1 MNKRRASSHKKEI
14 SILIVLCVLIGFSLL
29 WAADIETKEIKRSL
43 AEAYVASGDYAQA
56 EKILKG
62 LIEEDPQNLEAKVS
76 LADAFAYKHDFDKA
90 VILYQ
95 EILNAKKGLEIKKK
109 LADVL
114 SWDKRYAESLGLY
127 DEILKEKE
135 DTGARLQ
142 KARILGW
149 DRRYAESLKEYHR
162 IYDASRNE
170 LIGLEMKAKEAYW
183 NNRIKNAASC
193 YSELIKKD
201 PANVEAMFDLSQVY
215 AYQSIW
221 QDALQAYQGIL
232 DISPNHFRAKQG
244 LKKTKLISEHCSLK
258 SGYEFFEADSTG
270 RDQDIRRNS
279 FFNEFNYPVNYNLNL
294 NTTYRLTHRS
304 FADFSD
310 LLENEVRIKASY
322 INNPDWSVSGFYDF
336 IAYNRGI
343 NPVHTFGA
351 GYGFRILDCGISN
364 FSYERERLEN
374 NSTVIRGRFYSDN
387 YKERLDMDINKRL
400 KLGIDYLF
408 ASYSDSNYKL
418 EPGLDL
424 LYYFSLDPKRLTVKY
439 RYFYKN
445 FDKKVSDYFSPK
457 GFSTNSLALNW
468 RHFLNKEEIFFGA
481 DDLYYDLGYEIT
493 VDSKNVVG
501 NKFSAGLNWDI
512 NKRLN
517 INIKGSVVNSAP
529 NVYRDK
535 SIIAAV
541 KYYF

>member
-1 MNKRRASSHKKEI
+1 M
-14 SILIVLCVLIGFSLL
+14 
-29 WAADIETKEIKRSL
+29 
-43 AEAYVASGDYAQA
+43 
-56 EKILKG
+56 
-62 LIEEDPQNLEAKVS
+62 
-76 LADAFAYKHDFDKA
+76 
-90 VILYQ
+90 
-95 EILNAKKGLEIKKK
+95 
-109 LADVL
+109 
-114 SWDKRYAESLGLY
+114 
-127 DEILKEKE
+127 
-135 DTGARLQ
+135 
-142 KARILGW
+142 
-149 DRRYAESLKEYHR
+149 
-162 IYDASRNE
+162 
-170 LIGLEMKAKEAYW
+170 
-183 NNRIKNAASC
+183 
-193 YSELIKKD
+193 
-201 PANVEAMFDLSQVY
+201 
-215 AYQSIW
+215 
-221 QDALQAYQGIL
+221 
-232 DISPNHFRAKQG
+232 
-244 LKKTKLISEHCSLK
+244 
-258 SGYEFFEADSTG
+258 
-270 RDQDIRRNS
+270 
-279 FFNEFNYPVNYNLNL
+279 NL